1 MPKEKKVHIPK
12 VDRTTLLF
20 LKLIGDHCLPMPE
33 LEHRFHETRRWRID
47 YAWPNHK
54 LAVEREGGIWVRG
67 RHTRPQGFLKDL
79 EKYNELTLKG
89 WRLLRFTPK
98 DLITM
103 DAIKKIG
110 TVLSL

>member
-1 MPKEKKVHIPK
+1 MAKTYTPK

-98 DLITM
+98 DLISM

-110 TVLSL
+110 MVLSV